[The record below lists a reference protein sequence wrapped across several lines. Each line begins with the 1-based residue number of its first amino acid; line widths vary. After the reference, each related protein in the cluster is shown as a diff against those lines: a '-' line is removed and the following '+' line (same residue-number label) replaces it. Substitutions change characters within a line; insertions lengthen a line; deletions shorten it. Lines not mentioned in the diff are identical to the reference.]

1 LTKEIFKFSNTY
13 TNLPSNFYERV
24 NPIPVK
30 NPKLIEFN
38 SDLSRFLNIDPKK
51 INAENGKL
59 FFSGNIIPD
68 GAEPIAT
75 AYAGHQFGNFV
86 PQLGDG
92 RAILMGELFTIDGN
106 RVDFQLKGSGKT
118 PFSRDGD
125 GRSPLGPV
133 IREYILSEAIHNLG
147 IKSTRA
153 LAIVST
159 GETVLRE
166 TPNPGGILTRI
177 ASSHIRVGTFEFFFY
192 KRDFK
197 SLKKLADY
205 TIKRHF
211 EKNDIIKN
219 YSLLLKNVIYSQA
232 KLISKWMSVGFI
244 HGVMNTDN
252 TSISGETID
261 YGPCAF
267 MDHFDPKRVFS
278 YIDFQG
284 RYSYMNQGK
293 IILWNLSKFAES
305 ILPILNDD
313 INKAKKIAVE
323 CLEEFP
329 DIFKDKWLNEMR
341 KKFGFKKKK
350 NEDIKIIN
358 DFFELIRVENLDFTL
373 SFRNLSNLL
382 TNKNEK
388 EIKSQFKDKR
398 RLDTWI
404 SSWKERLKYENLDL
418 LATSF
423 EMEKVNPLYIP
434 RNHLVESVINAAVQN
449 NDFSKMKELLK
460 VIRRPFSKE
469 FFNKKYK
476 LPPRPDQIISNTFCG
491 T

>member
-1 LTKEIFKFSNTY
+1 MKKEIFNFSNTY
-13 TNLPSNFYERV
+13 TSLPSNFYERI

-38 SDLSRFLNIDPKK
+38 SDLSHFLNIDPKK

-92 RAILMGELFTIDGN
+92 RALLMGELFTRDGN

-166 TPNPGGILTRI
+166 TANPGGILTRI
-177 ASSHIRVGTFEFFFY
+177 ASSHIRIGTFEFFFY

-211 EKNDIIKN
+211 EKNDIIKD

-232 KLISKWMSVGFI
+232 KLNSKWMSVGFI
-244 HGVMNTDN
+244 NGVMNTDN
-252 TSISGETID
+252 TSRSG
-261 YGPCAF
+261 
-267 MDHFDPKRVFS
+267 
-278 YIDFQG
+278 
-284 RYSYMNQGK
+284 
-293 IILWNLSKFAES
+293 
-305 ILPILNDD
+305 
-313 INKAKKIAVE
+313 
-323 CLEEFP
+323 
-329 DIFKDKWLNEMR
+329 
-341 KKFGFKKKK
+341 
-350 NEDIKIIN
+350 
-358 DFFELIRVENLDFTL
+358 
-373 SFRNLSNLL
+373 
-382 TNKNEK
+382 
-388 EIKSQFKDKR
+388 
-398 RLDTWI
+398 
-404 SSWKERLKYENLDL
+404 
-418 LATSF
+418 
-423 EMEKVNPLYIP
+423 
-434 RNHLVESVINAAVQN
+434 
-449 NDFSKMKELLK
+449 
-460 VIRRPFSKE
+460 
-469 FFNKKYK
+469 
-476 LPPRPDQIISNTFCG
+476 
-491 T
+491 